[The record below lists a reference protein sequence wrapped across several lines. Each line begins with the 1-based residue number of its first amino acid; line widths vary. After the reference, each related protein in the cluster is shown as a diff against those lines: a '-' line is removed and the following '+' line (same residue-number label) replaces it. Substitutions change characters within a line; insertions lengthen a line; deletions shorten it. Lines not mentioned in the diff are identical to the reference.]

1 MRQLNYYHRSNDFKT
16 TIFVTLALGAIY
28 EGYKLL
34 DHVGKKIIDKK
45 MNPGNSK
52 PDRVE
57 EHRQMKQID
66 FEYMQKS
73 EEYKRSLVE
82 SEVNKGKITTK
93 INKLNDMIHKPH
105 LQGEESMLVPGLIKL
120 GDMCIIFS
128 LPGTGKSALITQM
141 AFGIDRGVQPYSL
154 SASANIKRTPQPVII
169 YDAEQEEEDYQDRY
183 GNGEDDYPDITIV
196 NDCEFDNTDDF
207 IEDLNEKIEDVAP
220 NSNCTIIID
229 NISAICP
236 SSNAK
241 QAKYFFDRIKQVR
254 NEAKNEGRYITFI
267 IVAHT
272 TKIDVYRSINLDSL
286 AGSSYLARLFKNI
299 MVLSKTKFGEEV
311 KMLKVVKRRWGKM
324 PSKVTLLN
332 MKEKP
337 YLHFE
342 FKSEIEES
350 EALPLRP
357 KGNKDDVELEADD
370 VADEDKIIHPDQK
383 MTDHQVAEAIARVER
398 KECTWNQIADEYGI
412 SRQCLT
418 RRVKKYKQEHPKK

>member
-93 INKLNDMIHKPH
+93 INKLNDMIRRPH

-141 AFGIDRGVQPYSL
+141 AFGIDRGHHNLL
-154 SASANIKRTPQPVII
+154 SYTTQNRKKRIIRIAMVTAKMITLILRLSTTANLIIQMTSSRT
-169 YDAEQEEEDYQDRY
+169 
-183 GNGEDDYPDITIV
+183 
-196 NDCEFDNTDDF
+196 
-207 IEDLNEKIEDVAP
+207 
-220 NSNCTIIID
+220 
-229 NISAICP
+229 
-236 SSNAK
+236 
-241 QAKYFFDRIKQVR
+241 
-254 NEAKNEGRYITFI
+254 
-267 IVAHT
+267 
-272 TKIDVYRSINLDSL
+272 
-286 AGSSYLARLFKNI
+286 
-299 MVLSKTKFGEEV
+299 
-311 KMLKVVKRRWGKM
+311 
-324 PSKVTLLN
+324 
-332 MKEKP
+332 
-337 YLHFE
+337 
-342 FKSEIEES
+342 
-350 EALPLRP
+350 
-357 KGNKDDVELEADD
+357 
-370 VADEDKIIHPDQK
+370 
-383 MTDHQVAEAIARVER
+383 
-398 KECTWNQIADEYGI
+398 
-412 SRQCLT
+412 
-418 RRVKKYKQEHPKK
+418 